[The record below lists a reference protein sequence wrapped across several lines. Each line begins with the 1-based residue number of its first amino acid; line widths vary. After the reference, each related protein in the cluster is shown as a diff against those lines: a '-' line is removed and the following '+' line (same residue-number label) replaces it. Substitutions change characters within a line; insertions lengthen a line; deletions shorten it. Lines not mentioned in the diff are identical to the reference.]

1 MQKQPSSR
9 GAPVGFLYRKEPI
22 MADENTQ
29 VAPVA
34 GAETNATQEQPTKAA
49 PFTYYYS
56 DPDEAETLL
65 HHLPIPSFIDL
76 SQQIAAGKL
85 WHIYNIPAPS
95 KDMEDPIVDVR
106 TNSWVENSK
115 NAQTK
120 VLAEATQAIDDL
132 KAKGEELDQAN
143 DKVDAAIRA
152 MQQSQQIQ
160 NQQSLALTQGLQK
173 VVEGQQ
179 QTAKVMASMQQILI
193 GMKADQAK
201 ADGTPAT
208 NQPTENDKKQEN
220 GGN

>member
-1 MQKQPSSR
+1 
-9 GAPVGFLYRKEPI
+9 

-29 VAPVA
+29 TAPVA
-34 GAETNATQEQPTKAA
+34 GAENNATQEQPTKVA
-49 PFTYYYS
+49 PFIYYYS

-85 WHIYNIPAPS
+85 WHIYNISAPS

-120 VLAEATQAIDDL
+120 VLAETTQAIDAL

-143 DKVDAAIRA
+143 DKVDAAIKA
-152 MQQSQQIQ
+152 MQQSQQMQ
-160 NQQSLALTQGLQK
+160 TQQSLALTQGLQK

-179 QTAKVMASMQQILI
+179 QTAKVMASMQQILV

-201 ADGTPAT
+201 ADATSTT

>member
-1 MQKQPSSR
+1 
-9 GAPVGFLYRKEPI
+9 

-34 GAETNATQEQPTKAA
+34 GAQENDATQEQPTKVA
-49 PFTYYYS
+49 PFIYYYS

-120 VLAEATQAIDDL
+120 VLAETTQAIDAL

-143 DKVDAAIRA
+143 DKVDAAIKA
-152 MQQSQQIQ
+152 MQQSQQMQ
-160 NQQSLALTQGLQK
+160 TQQSLALTQGLQK

-179 QTAKVMASMQQILI
+179 QTAKVMASMQQILV

-201 ADGTPAT
+201 ADATSTT

>member
-1 MQKQPSSR
+1 
-9 GAPVGFLYRKEPI
+9 

-29 VAPVA
+29 TAPVA
-34 GAETNATQEQPTKAA
+34 GAENNATQEQPTKVA
-49 PFTYYYS
+49 PFIYYYS

-85 WHIYNIPAPS
+85 WHIYNISSPS

-120 VLAEATQAIDDL
+120 VLAETTQAIDAL

-143 DKVDAAIRA
+143 DKVDATIKA
-152 MQQSQQIQ
+152 MQQSQQMQ
-160 NQQSLALTQGLQK
+160 TQQSLVLTQGLQK

-179 QTAKVMASMQQILI
+179 QTAKVMASVQQILV

-208 NQPTENDKKQEN
+208 NQPPENDKKQEN

>member
-1 MQKQPSSR
+1 
-9 GAPVGFLYRKEPI
+9 
-22 MADENTQ
+22 MADETQ
-29 VAPVA
+29 NAPVA
-34 GAETNATQEQPTKAA
+34 GAQENNATQEQPTKVA
-49 PFTYYYS
+49 PFIYYYS

-143 DKVDAAIRA
+143 DKVDAAIKA
-152 MQQSQQIQ
+152 MQQSQQMQ
-160 NQQSLALTQGLQK
+160 TQQSLALTQGLQK

-179 QTAKVMASMQQILI
+179 QTAKVMTSMQQILV

>member
-9 GAPVGFLYRKEPI
+9 GVPTGFFDRKEPI

-34 GAETNATQEQPTKAA
+34 GAETNATQEQPTKVA
-49 PFTYYYS
+49 PFIYYYS

-120 VLAEATQAIDDL
+120 VLAEATQAIDAL

-143 DKVDAAIRA
+143 IKADQAIKTVQEVQKA
-152 MQQSQQIQ
+152 
-160 NQQSLALTQGLQK
+160 NTQQSLALTQGLQNMAK
-173 VVEGQQ
+173 SQE
-179 QTAKVMASMQQILI
+179 QTNKVMASMQQILLSL
-193 GMKADQAK
+193 KAGQDKATPVAPTNDQA
-201 ADGTPAT
+201 
-208 NQPTENDKKQEN
+208 QDKNEN

>member
-1 MQKQPSSR
+1 
-9 GAPVGFLYRKEPI
+9 
-22 MADENTQ
+22 MADETQ
-29 VAPVA
+29 NAPVA
-34 GAETNATQEQPTKAA
+34 GAQENNATQEQPTKVA
-49 PFTYYYS
+49 PFIYYYS

-120 VLAEATQAIDDL
+120 VLAEATQAIADL

-143 DKVDAAIRA
+143 DKVDAAIKA
-152 MQQSQQIQ
+152 MQQSQQMQ
-160 NQQSLALTQGLQK
+160 TQQSLALTQGLQK

-179 QTAKVMASMQQILI
+179 QTAKVMTSMQQILV

>member
-1 MQKQPSSR
+1 
-9 GAPVGFLYRKEPI
+9 VGFFDRKEPI

-29 VAPVA
+29 TAPVA
-34 GAETNATQEQPTKAA
+34 GAENNATQEQPTKVA
-49 PFTYYYS
+49 PFIYYYS

-85 WHIYNIPAPS
+85 WHIYNISAPS

-120 VLAEATQAIDDL
+120 VLAETTQAIDAL

-143 DKVDAAIRA
+143 DKVDAAIKA
-152 MQQSQQIQ
+152 MQQSQQMQ
-160 NQQSLALTQGLQK
+160 TQQSLALTQGLQK

-179 QTAKVMASMQQILI
+179 QTAKVMASMQQILV

-201 ADGTPAT
+201 ADATSTT